1 MGYTTENT
9 QDAVVE
15 SVLLTTEKTFI
26 DSKGVNRSDNVQTS
40 EVIYFQI
47 ED

>member
-1 MGYTTENT
+1 MRYTTENT

-26 DSKGVNRSDNVQTS
+26 DSKVVNRPDSIQTS

>member
-1 MGYTTENT
+1 MDYSTESQ

-26 DSKGVNRSDNVQTS
+26 PPKPVDHPETTQNS
-40 EVIYFQI
+40 EAVYFQI

>member
-15 SVLLTTEKTFI
+15 SVLLTTEKVFI
-26 DSKGVNRSDNVQTS
+26 AAESANCPDNSQAAEMV
-40 EVIYFQI
+40 YFQI

>member
-9 QDAVVE
+9 QDAVVD

-26 DSKGVNRSDNVQTS
+26 DSKDVNRTDNVQAS

>member
-15 SVLLTTEKTFI
+15 SVLLTTEKVFI
-26 DSKGVNRSDNVQTS
+26 ASESANRPDNSQAAEMV
-40 EVIYFQI
+40 YFQI

>member
-1 MGYTTENT
+1 MSYTTENT

-26 DSKGVNRSDNVQTS
+26 ASESMNCSDKSQVA
-40 EVIYFQI
+40 EMVYFQI

>member
-26 DSKGVNRSDNVQTS
+26 TSMGVDCSDSSQAS

>member
-1 MGYTTENT
+1 MGYTTENK

-26 DSKGVNRSDNVQTS
+26 APKASEHSANNQAS

>member
-26 DSKGVNRSDNVQTS
+26 DSKSANRSDNTQAS